1 MTSTTVMADAG
12 TFFIP
17 IKILKYIAAILT
29 IAATCLVYFRFPI
42 LIILV
47 SLVILSI
54 LVGKDDTAK
63 YFSIFTMV
71 FIFSWINS
79 GKYLSGDLTWYYDHF
94 ILLNKIPLT
103 SYLGSTVNQFTI
115 KAREPFYYT
124 VSFVLSRISNGNL
137 IILNIFITA
146 WIYTLAG
153 ISFSKIVNF
162 AQLPRVRAMA
172 TIVAAMLT
180 GVTFTL
186 TTHLVRQEFAAAAL
200 LCCAVSLFF
209 NNKKLTIIFGIISAT
224 SHESAYI
231 PLACL
236 FIGFYFY
243 RFKTPSKKIFLMLQL
258 AFICSFLAVGLYY
271 SKSILFDSPYQKIR
285 SDGDISQAII
295 IMDATLF
302 VAVSLHAIYYKNNP
316 VKMAAFIVGL
326 YIAFLIGVSESP
338 LPFLRMY
345 FYIDLVR
352 GCEVI
357 YLSALLL
364 KSRYGILFIAPIIII
379 SVLYAELRIANSGF
393 QYYGGG
399 IINHILFPLFFM

>member
-1 MTSTTVMADAG
+1 
-12 TFFIP
+12 
-17 IKILKYIAAILT
+17 
-29 IAATCLVYFRFPI
+29 
-42 LIILV
+42 
-47 SLVILSI
+47 
-54 LVGKDDTAK
+54 
-63 YFSIFTMV
+63 
-71 FIFSWINS
+71 
-79 GKYLSGDLTWYYDHF
+79 
-94 ILLNKIPLT
+94 
-103 SYLGSTVNQFTI
+103 
-115 KAREPFYYT
+115 
-124 VSFVLSRISNGNL
+124 
-137 IILNIFITA
+137 
-146 WIYTLAG
+146 
-153 ISFSKIVNF
+153 
-162 AQLPRVRAMA
+162 
-172 TIVAAMLT
+172 
-180 GVTFTL
+180 
-186 TTHLVRQEFAAAAL
+186 
-200 LCCAVSLFF
+200 
-209 NNKKLTIIFGIISAT
+209 
-224 SHESAYI
+224 
-231 PLACL
+231 
-236 FIGFYFY
+236 
-243 RFKTPSKKIFLMLQL
+243 MLQL